1 MRTPDPATQELFPRR
16 PIARWLGLLSLPLL
30 FVGLSLGW
38 LNFSESLL
46 RIAAPDPAMLPVLRT
61 LNNSLFILFATLF
74 WTFWL
79 VRQNMASRRRET
91 LLRLLLEQAPAPL
104 ALARKGKVLAC
115 NPAFSMLFDQP
126 DPRALQGYDLLT
138 RIPAQD
144 LPDLLGQIKEMDPRH
159 PRTARIETRIETR
172 TEGSHKAIV
181 PLVFLVRRF
190 LLGRSVHDLLSC
202 RPREAAIEDSGMRGE
217 LELQLLES
225 LPRPLWLWTNQGLC
239 LWSNQAARTCTG
251 PEIRQLADR
260 YGRFQDGHPLSPTA
274 QREFLQPALKADGCI
289 AIALAGRNGTES
301 TFGSLCVL
309 PVRGQDHHIQAVA
322 ALLEPPVQPDD
333 TRFANDLFRSLNRLL
348 QQLQSRPQP
357 DAAARIVLETL
368 QVQLAPNAWAGILQV
383 DLSAHR
389 AIFWSLSATGELDQC
404 MAHLAPDLPT
414 ECGAPGWSDITS
426 LTGPE
431 TLPGVMARLEQ
442 AGVDR
447 FERILA
453 DPVQGHRQVL
463 LLSRPLP
470 APAELRRRWASLILA
485 VAQPLLQPVD
495 HWGAGASEH

>member
-1 MRTPDPATQELFPRR
+1 MRTPDPATQQLLPRR
-16 PIARWLGLLSLPLL
+16 PISRWLGLLSLPLL

-46 RIAAPDPAMLPVLRT
+46 RIAAPDPVMLPVLRT

-91 LLRLLLEQAPAPL
+91 VLRLLLEQAPAPL

-115 NPAFSMLFDQP
+115 NPAFSTLFDQP
-126 DPRALQGYDLLT
+126 DPRALQGYDLLAH
-138 RIPAQD
+138 IPAQD

-159 PRTARIETRIETR
+159 PRTARIETRIE
-172 TEGSHKAIV
+172 GSDKTIV

-202 RPREAAIEDSGMRGE
+202 RPREAAAEDTGMRGE

-239 LWSNQAARTCTG
+239 LWSNQAARTGTG
-251 PEIRQLADR
+251 PEVRQLIDR

-289 AIALAGRNGTES
+289 AIALTGRSGSES
-301 TFGSLCVL
+301 PLGSLCVL
-309 PVRGQDHHIQAVA
+309 PVRGHDHHIQAIA
-322 ALLEPPVQPDD
+322 AVLEPPVQTDD
-333 TRFANDLFRSLNRLL
+333 TRLANDLFRGLNRVL
-348 QQLQSRPQP
+348 QQLQSQPQP
-357 DAAARIVLETL
+357 DVAARIVLETL
-368 QVQLAPNAWAGILQV
+368 QLRLAPNAWVGILQA
-383 DLSAHR
+383 DLSAR
-389 AIFWSLSATGELDQC
+389 SALFWSLSATGELDHYQT
-404 MAHLAPDLPT
+404 HLPPDLPT

-470 APAELRRRWASLILA
+470 AQIELRRLWASLILA
-485 VAQPLLQPVD
+485 AAQPLLQPAD
-495 HWGAGASEH
+495 FRITGTSER